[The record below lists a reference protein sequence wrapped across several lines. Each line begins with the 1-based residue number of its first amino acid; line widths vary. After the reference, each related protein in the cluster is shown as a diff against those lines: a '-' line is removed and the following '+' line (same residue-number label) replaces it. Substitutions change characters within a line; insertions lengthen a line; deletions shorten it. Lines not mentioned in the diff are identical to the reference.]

1 MVQHSSSISSNNKTN
16 FLGSFKLLKT
26 YIFWIYERRFSV
38 IIASTTI
45 RSLFAYSFLSSLPL
59 LPTATL
65 SPSAAVVNMCPKWEV
80 CYYYSLIHPPLN
92 SVALIIPQFLF
103 GDKHI
108 NHGKWVFWRLCV
120 WYANFLCLII
130 SFCFSLNLWLK
141 CLKISLR
148 SLWIFSVKL
157 TPYHY
162 WDLHFKPK
170 PTWHSNAAVFVFCS
184 YKYMS
189 MQNTLT
195 ICLLDLLMSFSY
207 FIPSPRK
214 LLNTSCLP
222 TRMLVLFSKA
232 KKISGASATEKS
244 FLFLLI

>member
-1 MVQHSSSISSNNKTN
+1 MS
-16 FLGSFKLLKT
+16 
-26 YIFWIYERRFSV
+26 
-38 IIASTTI
+38 
-45 RSLFAYSFLSSLPL
+45 
-59 LPTATL
+59 
-65 SPSAAVVNMCPKWEV
+65 
-80 CYYYSLIHPPLN
+80 
-92 SVALIIPQFLF
+92 
-103 GDKHI
+103 
-108 NHGKWVFWRLCV
+108 FWRLCV

-130 SFCFSLNLWLK
+130 SFYFSLNLWLK

-195 ICLLDLLMSFSY
+195 ICLLDLLISFSY

-232 KKISGASATEKS
+232 KKISGGFSNWKVIS
-244 FLFLLI
+244 FPPHLIPRGELCYKMWYNNGVSEGISLERWRER